1 MKTPDDDNAARRS
14 KVFRYF
20 LLAYVFLFAGALLS
34 GADGTFFGMGF
45 AAALFFMF
53 MALMNL
59 SRGKTRSAEQP
70 FARPASQP
78 SRRPVPPPPVN
89 TPNPPQART
98 SSSGDN
104 FFNEIKKALLQAR
117 TQYDSASTETKGRI
131 ISVLFISAMVVFFIV
146 VFSSIDSDDSVSAGD
161 FVIEQANLYYNRG
174 EHDSALMYYRL
185 ALELDPNLSSAF
197 QGMGNVKLVR
207 QEYDS
212 GVIYYDKALA
222 LDPDDESSLNG
233 KGLCYFYTQQYDAAI
248 GECKRVLALNS
259 LNEDALALT
268 GDCFYNQELYDSALV
283 YYEPR
288 YALGN
293 RSRLLCHIM
302 AFIYDKKGQLEKAVP
317 LYEEALTYDTTI
329 VDIYQ
334 RLSEIAPTEKA
345 NYYRQKLQQLPH

>member
-1 MKTPDDDNAARRS
+1 MTTPDDDNAARR
-14 KVFRYF
+14 KKRFRYF
-20 LLAYVFLFAGALLS
+20 LLAYFCLFVGALLS

-45 AAALFFMF
+45 AAALFFLF

-59 SRGKTRSAEQP
+59 SKGKIRSAEQP
-70 FARPASQP
+70 SARPAARP
-78 SRRPVPPPPVN
+78 SSRPGPPPPVN
-89 TPNPPQART
+89 TPNPEQART
-98 SSSGDN
+98 SQSGDN
-104 FFNEIKKALLQAR
+104 FFDEIKKALRQAR
-117 TQYDSASTETKGRI
+117 TQYDAASTETKGRI
-131 ISVLFISAMVVFFIV
+131 VSVLFISAMIVFFIV
-146 VFSSIDSDDSVSAGD
+146 VFSSVDSDDSISEGD
-161 FVIEQANLYYNRG
+161 FVIEQANLYYNSG
-174 EHDSALMYYRL
+174 EYDSALMYYRL
-185 ALELDPNLSSAF
+185 ALKIDPDLSSAF

-212 GVIYYDKALA
+212 SLSYYNKALA
-222 LDPDDESSLNG
+222 LDPNDEVSLNG

-248 GECKRVLALNS
+248 AECKRVLELNS
-259 LNEDALALT
+259 SDEDALALT

-302 AFIYDKKGQLEKAVP
+302 AFIYDKKGQLAKAVP

-345 NYYRQKLQQLPH
+345 NYYRQKMQQLPR